1 MSAANALRVCRVVT
15 CVERVEATSSAA
27 GVGQAKVWSAAVV
40 AHPWVGQ
47 RRVDLAPF
55 SALGEKLGEQ
65 LGRHAL
71 TALGCEPHEVTS
83 YGKGAIVGEGGELEL
98 AAALLHPQMGR
109 PLRAM
114 IGRGKAI
121 IPSTIKHGGAGT
133 RLDVPLHG
141 ADDEWDFSLLD
152 AVEVFVRGAPLADE
166 IVVAVALGTGGRAH
180 ARIRKKDPER

>member
-1 MSAANALRVCRVVT
+1 MNATVNALQVRRVVT
-15 CVERVEATSSAA
+15 CVERIDATSAAA
-27 GVGQAKVWSAAVV
+27 GVAHAKVWSAAVV

-47 RRVDLAPF
+47 QRVDLTPF
-55 SALGEKLGEQ
+55 IALGEKLGDQ

-71 TALGCEPHEVTS
+71 TALGCEPHEVAS

-98 AAALLHPQMGR
+98 AAALLHPRMGR
-109 PLRAM
+109 PLRAL

-121 IPSTIKHGGAGT
+121 IPSTIKHGSTGT

-152 AVEVFVRGAPLADE
+152 AIEVFVSGAPRADE
-166 IVVAVALGTGGRAH
+166 IVVVVALATGGRAH
-180 ARIRKKDPER
+180 AEIKKKD